1 MKILCLILIVLGAFV
16 NFMGPKVLI
25 KYSKDGQISEGKK
38 IMIKSMGL
46 LLVVISAIIAFTV
59 IK

>member
-1 MKILCLILIVLGAFV
+1 MKIFCLILIVLGALV
-16 NFMGPKVLI
+16 NFAGPKVLI

-46 LLVVISAIIAFTV
+46 LLVVISAIIAFAV